1 MRNIIIIAA
10 ALSTILFHGCKS
22 STPTCAPG
30 KIQENAPTDVGTGDD
45 SYGIY
50 NPQNVVNIS
59 GKILNI
65 IKFDING
72 PKSRLD
78 LSIDSN
84 GKEYLVH
91 TGPVAYMK
99 GLGADFKT
107 GDTVSVS
114 GSTVVFNG
122 KTRII
127 AAKIKDGS
135 KKFIIRD
142 SKGIA
147 LWPQGGKIDGTTKD
161 KLKLAE

>member
-1 MRNIIIIAA
+1 MRIFLIAAA
-10 ALSTILFHGCKS
+10 ALSAVLFYGCQSEPKE
-22 STPTCAPG
+22 TVCPNVPPTV
-30 KIQENAPTDVGTGDD
+30 IGTGDD
-45 SYGIY
+45 SYGVY
-50 NPQNVVNIS
+50 NPENVFET
-59 GKILNI
+59 GGTIL
-65 IKFDING
+65 KVTEFDANG

-78 LSIDSN
+78 FTIKSTL
-84 GKEYLVH
+84 GEEYLVH

-99 GLGADFKT
+99 NLGANFKV
-107 GDTVSVS
+107 GDSVTVV

-147 LWPQGGKIDGTTKD
+147 LWPQGGKLDGTTKD
-161 KLKLAE
+161 KLKLAK